1 MTGYRFMRQWKQ
13 GGVVFRYFCPKG
25 LPRIRIRGEP
35 GTPEFEANYQR
46 AFAVTTREEM
56 QALRAEWGMI
66 AYARRKGYDY
76 ERGDAI
82 MAWANHEMMTMRQI
96 ELVQRAL
103 GLSYEEVTR
112 NLPGGFARA
121 LHQELVPPP
130 VAGRS
135 QGCEGRCRQ
144 M

>member
-13 GGVVFRYFCPKG
+13 GGVVFRYFCRKG

-56 QALRAEWGMI
+56 QALRDEWGMI
-66 AYARRKGYDY
+66 AYARRKRYDY
-76 ERGDAI
+76 ERGAAL
-82 MAWANHEMMTMRQI
+82 MAWANHEMMTLRQI

-103 GLSYEEVTR
+103 GLSYEEATR
-112 NLPGGFARA
+112 NLPCGSNRVS
-121 LHQELVPPP
+121 LIVQ
-130 VAGRS
+130 
-135 QGCEGRCRQ
+135 
-144 M
+144 